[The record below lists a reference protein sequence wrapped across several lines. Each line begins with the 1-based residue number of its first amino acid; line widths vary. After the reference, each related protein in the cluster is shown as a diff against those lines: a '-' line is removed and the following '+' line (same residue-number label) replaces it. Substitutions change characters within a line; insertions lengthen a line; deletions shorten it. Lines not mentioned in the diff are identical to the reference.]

1 MRSLIERNG
10 GVATIA
16 PSMREIPL
24 AHNSQVFNFARELF
38 ADGID
43 IMIFM
48 TGVGARGL
56 LEVLETQVP
65 PPRFFEALQKCTVI
79 VRGPKP
85 ATVLREWKVRITHQV
100 PEPNTSQ
107 ELLTLLD
114 ARVPLAG
121 KVTAVQEYGQPND
134 ELYQELQARGA
145 RVLRVPVYRWGLPE
159 DTGPLRE
166 AIQQTIRGKLDV
178 LMFTSAN
185 QLTHVLTVADSLG
198 VRDKWLAAAAKCVI
212 ASIGPTAT
220 ETLEAAGLK
229 PDLEPEHPKMGHL
242 VRAAALAAGP
252 ILAVKRAPAK
262 RPAAA
267 KRPTAKPASAAKQ
280 AAAAPRARRRPR

>member
-24 AHNSQVFNFARELF
+24 EQNSQAFNFARELF
-38 ADGID
+38 GDGID

-56 LEVLETQVP
+56 LEVVETQFP
-65 PPRFFEALQKCTVI
+65 APRFFEALQKCTVI
-79 VRGPKP
+79 ARGPKP
-85 ATVLREWKVRITHQV
+85 AAVLREWKVRISHQV
-100 PEPNTSQ
+100 PEPNTSK
-107 ELLTLLD
+107 ELLALID
-114 ARVPLAG
+114 AQISVAG
-121 KVTAVQEYGQPND
+121 KVTAVQEYGEPND
-134 ELYQELQARGA
+134 ELYQELRLRGA

-166 AIQQTIRGKLDV
+166 AIQQTVRGKLDV

-185 QLTHVLTVADSLG
+185 QLNHVLTIADGLG
-198 VRDKWLAAAAKCVI
+198 LRDKWLSAAAKCVI
-212 ASIGPTAT
+212 ASIGPTAS
-220 ETLEAAGLK
+220 ETLENAGLK

-242 VRAAALAAGP
+242 VRDTALSAGT
-252 ILAVKRAPAK
+252 ILAKKRAPA
-262 RPAAA
+262 
-267 KRPTAKPASAAKQ
+267 S
-280 AAAAPRARRRPR
+280 RRRSPK